1 MTKHLKSSGEHD
13 YFIREKGERSE
24 MENKIK
30 KKNRKPWNGE
40 GSVTVGRLAI
50 ESLLQ
55 MASRSVGEGS
65 SGTDSDSGFRQRQ
78 KISNQTLSFFVEEKQ
93 HPQKHFPLPH
103 VTHSFH
109 SFQLGSASKI
119 FFSNITFLLKQ
130 KIFMTTAFM

>member
-65 SGTDSDSGFRQRQ
+65 SGTDSDS
-78 KISNQTLSFFVEEKQ
+78 
-93 HPQKHFPLPH
+93 
-103 VTHSFH
+103 
-109 SFQLGSASKI
+109 ASKI
-119 FFSNITFLLKQ
+119 FFFKYYIFIKTKNFHDNCIHVTFYKLILQHVRINTIWKP
-130 KIFMTTAFM
+130 